1 METAPLVD
9 RADEA
14 DAARPGRRRQIGL
27 VVLSLVAVSAVTMH
41 LAAGRTGADAAP
53 SDAPRTASLATAAT
67 AATAHVDAELSST
80 VGYSY
85 SYLYECENGNPSV
98 ATAYANGSWGSIDGD
113 WYVIAGNIPNSSSAS
128 GSCCRMTFEFPET
141 TTMNQ
146 NMMYHRGDDYYMWN
160 FTGNVEYDDEVGLWV
175 NEGGDGTNTGMYSQ
189 FWSGVFLVGT
199 YEGARWFGWYFCG
212 PAVTVTQYGIP
223 WILKETNDYDDGFV
237 DHVKSKL
244 DDLGLLT
251 YGTFTTYH
259 QGDSCDYTWHHTAN
273 EVE

>member
-1 METAPLVD
+1 
-9 RADEA
+9 
-14 DAARPGRRRQIGL
+14 
-27 VVLSLVAVSAVTMH
+27 
-41 LAAGRTGADAAP
+41 
-53 SDAPRTASLATAAT
+53 
-67 AATAHVDAELSST
+67 
-80 VGYSY
+80 
-85 SYLYECENGNPSV
+85 
-98 ATAYANGSWGSIDGD
+98 
-113 WYVIAGNIPNSSSAS
+113 
-128 GSCCRMTFEFPET
+128 MTFAFPET

-223 WILKETNDYDDGFV
+223 WILKETSDYDDGFV